1 MISICH
7 LTCNDQPNPL
17 GIDILPP
24 RFSWQF
30 QSTEHSQAQSA
41 YRILAATSLGLLR
54 QQHAD
59 LWDSG
64 RVVSD
69 QSIQVRY
76 AGRGLA
82 SRQRV
87 FWQVKA
93 WDQDGAE
100 TAWSEPAW
108 FETGL
113 LQPEDWHGQWIAHP
127 EASWAETRPAPFFRK
142 VVNFGAVCRA
152 RVYLCGLGYHEL
164 YLNGAKVGDAVLS
177 PAFTR
182 YDRRA
187 LYLTYDVT
195 ALLQAGENVF
205 GVILGNGFYN
215 QAARDAWYFEKSPW
229 RASPR
234 LLFQAHIELE
244 GGGEL
249 ILTSDA
255 SWKTAEGPIRLDAT
269 RLGETYDA
277 RLELPGW
284 NSAGYDDSAWL
295 PARIVDAPRGK
306 LAAQSLPPIRVT
318 RTLRP
323 VKLWQTSTG
332 ATVYDMGQ
340 NMSGWARL
348 CVSGPAGSQVT
359 LRYGELLG
367 PDSSVDQSNIN
378 SFVHPEEG
386 EFQVDRYILK
396 GQGVETYEPRFT
408 YHGFQYVEIS
418 GAPASLTLDD
428 LQGCLV
434 HTDFTRAGSFTCSS
448 ERGNRLQSCTEWS
461 YASNFVGVP
470 TDCPQREKN
479 GWTGDAHL
487 AAEAGL
493 YNFHAETAYWK
504 WLDDLA
510 DEQREDGALP
520 GIVPTSG
527 WGYEWGNGPCW
538 DSAAV
543 LIPWYIY
550 LYRGDLAILARSYPM
565 IRRYLEYLGTKSGGE
580 GDLLALGLGDWVP
593 PYGRPEDYTAPL
605 RLLSSAY
612 FYMDAQIAS
621 RVAELLGYSEDARRY
636 ADWADSLSQRFNAL
650 FYDPIS
656 GLYAGGSQT
665 AQGMALYAGLVQPDE
680 RPRVARQLVAEIR
693 QQKGR
698 INAGIHGA
706 KAVLNALAENGFHDH
721 AYHLITQPQY
731 PGWAWWLAQGATT
744 LWETWDGA
752 ASRNHIM
759 FGDISA
765 WFYKYLAGI
774 RPDPERPG
782 FKHVLIRPY
791 LAEGLDWVRADYES
805 PYGAV
810 RSAWQRRGDTFQL
823 EVTLPP
829 NTTGW
834 IYLPRLRPGTVRVDG
849 ATLEEARLQ
858 FVTQRTGGIVVQVGS
873 GTWKFQ
879 CAITLSKV

>member
-7 LTCNDQPNPL
+7 CTCNDQTNPL
-17 GIDILPP
+17 GIDALPP
-24 RFSWQF
+24 RFSWQL
-30 QSTEHSQAQSA
+30 QSNERDQSQSA
-41 YRILAATSLGLLR
+41 YRILVASSLELL
-54 QQHAD
+54 QQQVGD
-59 LWDSG
+59 LWDTG
-64 RVVSD
+64 RVEAA
-69 QSIQVRY
+69 QSVQVRY
-76 AGRGLA
+76 AGRALA
-82 SRQRV
+82 SRQRC

-93 WDQDGAE
+93 WDQQGQEAQ
-100 TAWSEPAW
+100 WSEPAW
-108 FETGL
+108 FETAL
-113 LQPEDWHGQWIAHP
+113 LRPEDWRGQWIAHP

-142 VVNFGAVCRA
+142 VINLAAVRRA

-164 YLNGAKVGDAVLS
+164 YINGVRVGDAVLS

-195 ALLQAGENVF
+195 ALLNPGENVF

-234 LLFQAHIELE
+234 LLFQAHVEQE

-249 ILTSDA
+249 ALVSDA
-255 SWKTAEGPIRLDAT
+255 SWKTVEGPILFDGT

-284 NSAGYDDSAWL
+284 NAPGYDDSSWF
-295 PARIVDAPRGK
+295 PARTVEAPRGR
-306 LAAQSLPPIRVT
+306 LVAQSLPPTRVT

-323 VKLWQTSTG
+323 VKLWQTRAG
-332 ATVYDMGQ
+332 AAVFDLGQ
-340 NMSGWARL
+340 NIAGWACLR
-348 CVSGPAGSQVT
+348 VSGPAGTQIT
-359 LRYGELLG
+359 LRYGELLT
-367 PDSSVDQSNIN
+367 PDGEVDQSNIN
-378 SFVHPEEG
+378 SLVYPEQG
-386 EFQVDRYILK
+386 EVQVDRYILK
-396 GQGVETYEPRFT
+396 GDGVELYEPRFS
-408 YHGFQYVEIS
+408 YHGFQYVEVA
-418 GAPASLTLDD
+418 GAPGQLTLDD
-428 LQGCLV
+428 LLGCLV
-434 HTDFTRAGSFTCSS
+434 HTAFSRAGSFTCSS
-448 ERGNRLQSCTEWS
+448 ETVNRLQACTEWS
-461 YASNFVGVP
+461 YVNNFVGYP

-527 WGYEWGNGPCW
+527 WGYDWGNGPCW
-538 DSAAV
+538 DSAAI

-550 LYRGDLAILARSYPM
+550 LYRGDQAILERCYPM
-565 IRRYLEYLGTKSGGE
+565 IRRYLEYLAEKSGG
-580 GDLLALGLGDWVP
+580 GGLLSLGLGDWVP

-605 RLLSSAY
+605 TLLSSAY
-612 FYMDAQIAS
+612 YYMDVQIGSQVARLLGFAQDAS
-621 RVAELLGYSEDARRY
+621 RYAELAEK
-636 ADWADSLSQRFNAL
+636 LSQRFNAL
-650 FYDPIS
+650 FYDSIS

-665 AQGMALYAGLVQPDE
+665 AQGMALYAGLAQPEE
-680 RPRVARQLVAEIR
+680 RPRAVRQLVAEIR

-706 KAVLNALAENGFHDH
+706 KAVLNALAENGFHAQ

-731 PGWAWWLAQGATT
+731 PGWTWWLTQGATT

-774 RPDPERPG
+774 RPDPDQPG
-782 FKHVLIRPY
+782 FKRVLIRPY
-791 LAEGLDWVRADYES
+791 LAEGLEWVRAEHHC
-805 PYGAV
+805 PYGAI
-810 RSAWQRRGDTFQL
+810 RSAWQRHGERFQM
-823 EVTLPP
+823 EITLPA

-834 IYLPRLRPGTVRVDG
+834 VYLPRLRPGSVRVDG
-849 ATLEEARLQ
+849 ATLEAAGLQ
-858 FVTQRTGGIVVQVGS
+858 FVTQRTGGMVIQVGS
-873 GTWKFQ
+873 GTRRFE
-879 CAITLSKV
+879 CALSLGRV